1 MEPGE
6 GIGALT
12 ATSIGEPL
20 SQITLN
26 SFHFSGSDNVAMV
39 HGVPR
44 IKELV
49 GASRNLATPIV
60 SLLLRPG
67 LPNPRRAAD
76 TLVKN
81 LPHTMLRSLLLD
93 SRVIHEP
100 DPLGSTSDGA
110 LCTRHRAFIMH
121 AAPKM
126 LPWVLRFQLCPERAG
141 ARALEPRMV
150 ADLVQER
157 FGDTALVISSH
168 VSDPEWVIRVYL
180 LDADNVVATAMKRSL
195 DTGTTRAAAKR
206 ASQRASL
213 NSRRR
218 RKHADL
224 SAYVGGGRVPVPLE
238 LVGEGPTSPTAR
250 QVVEWMVSRNHLH
263 ELVSEMKVCGVDG
276 IEAAAVRVAPRSVVD
291 AATGAVT
298 EVDEVWIDA
307 RGNNVVDCAQ
317 IEVFAGARTLTNDVM
332 KVYEVAGITAAAHTL
347 FHELCTCLGSAG
359 SRVDERHVKLVC
371 DAMCHDGFVMPFS
384 RHGLNRMA
392 KHGVLA
398 KITFEEVLDQL
409 VEAAVFGYFDPL
421 HGVSENIMLG
431 RPVTFGSNLSI
442 VCTKAEDGG
451 LVPCATSHAPP
462 PETDTKVVRSVV
474 VDADARSTLLEAQGS
489 LEAEPQLPSSQPR
502 QSQDNVRPAR
512 RGGPA
517 VRMFSPDQVIEGDT
531 RPASLQPFRPSSP
544 QISQQHWSVRDAE
557 PFRPSSPELL

>member
-1 MEPGE
+1 M
-6 GIGALT
+6 I
-12 ATSIGEPL
+12 
-20 SQITLN
+20 
-26 SFHFSGSDNVAMV
+26 
-39 HGVPR
+39 
-44 IKELV
+44 
-49 GASRNLATPIV
+49 
-60 SLLLRPG
+60 
-67 LPNPRRAAD
+67 
-76 TLVKN
+76 
-81 LPHTMLRSLLLD
+81 
-93 SRVIHEP
+93 
-100 DPLGSTSDGA
+100 
-110 LCTRHRAFIMH
+110 
-121 AAPKM
+121 
-126 LPWVLRFQLCPERAG
+126 
-141 ARALEPRMV
+141 
-150 ADLVQER
+150 ADLIQER
-157 FGDTALVISSH
+157 FGDTALVLSSH
-168 VSDPEWVIRVYL
+168 VSDPEWVIRIYL
-180 LDADNVVATAMKRSL
+180 LDNDGVVAAAMKRSI

-224 SAYVGGGRVPVPLE
+224 SAYVGGAVPVPLE
-238 LVGEGPTSPTAR
+238 LLGEGPASPTAR

-276 IEAAAVRVAPRSVVD
+276 IEAAAVRVTPRSEVD
-291 AATGAVT
+291 PATGAVT

-347 FHELCTCLGSAG
+347 FHELCTCLGAAG

-442 VCTKAEDGG
+442 VCTEAADGA

-474 VDADARSTLLEAQGS
+474 VDADARDTLLEAQGN
-489 LEAEPQLPSSQPR
+489 LEAESGSPSRDPH
-502 QSQDNVRPAR
+502 DVRPAA
-512 RGGPA
+512 RG
-517 VRMFSPDQVIEGDT
+517 E
-531 RPASLQPFRPSSP
+531 
-544 QISQQHWSVRDAE
+544 
-557 PFRPSSPELL
+557 